1 MDYEA
6 RVGLSRLQI
15 RKLANLIR
23 IIFKIHTL
31 KFPILIILN
40 ILEKKYGD
48 VLYVAIEPDDW
59 FEKNVMAFLEIEED
73 MYCIHI
79 RESVYVGA
87 VNGKGD
93 CLGFINHE
101 ICHFILIHIFGIGPA
116 NINPIYSRS
125 VRAIPE
131 YKSMEWQAK
140 ALCGELMIP
149 YERCKKLTFKQI
161 VHRTGSSKEQV
172 NYFLNNVIKNRK
184 CDCSYTFY

>member
-6 RVGLSRLQI
+6 CVGLSRAKIRELSKFI
-15 RKLANLIR
+15 RKV
-23 IIFKIHTL
+23 FKIKTL
-31 KFPILIILN
+31 KFPVLKFLC
-40 ILEKKYGD
+40 ILEEKYED
-48 VLYVAIEPDDW
+48 ILYVDIEPDDY
-59 FEKNVMAFLEIEED
+59 FEDNVMAYLEKEEY

-87 VNGKGD
+87 VDGKGD

-101 ICHFILIHIFGIGPA
+101 ICHFILIHIFGIGPS
-116 NINPIYSRS
+116 NPNPIYTRT
-125 VRAIPE
+125 VRTNPIPK

-161 VHRTGSSKEQV
+161 VFRTGSSKEQV
-172 NYFLNNVIKNRK
+172 NYFLDKVIKK
-184 CDCSYTFY
+184 